1 MSRGT
6 PDMAFDKVGGE
17 ISIDMSTKVDALLKC
32 ERKCEVQSVSHVKSD
47 AVELM
52 LDIMMSFGR
61 YCRGSRIS
69 KFHIHIQES
78 NTI

>member
-47 AVELM
+47 TVELM
-52 LDIMMSFGR
+52 LDVMMSFGSH
-61 YCRGSRIS
+61 CRDSRIS
-69 KFHIHIQES
+69 ESRIHLQDS
-78 NTI
+78 NAI